1 MLSGERC
8 IFLALPIERY
18 GFALH
23 KTDFTDALCLRYG
36 WIPSHLPS
44 HCVCGKAFSVSHAFS
59 CPHGTFPIIRHN
71 DIRDLTAKLLS
82 EVCHDVQVEPHLQP
96 LTGEVLHYRTAVL
109 EDDARVDIRAAGS
122 GVVVITAPF
131 LMSVFLMT

>member
-1 MLSGERC
+1 ML
-8 IFLALPIERY
+8 
-18 GFALH
+18 
-23 KTDFTDALCLRYG
+23 FTDALCLRYG

-59 CPHGTFPIIRHN
+59 CPHGAFPIIHHN
-71 DIRDLTAKLLS
+71 DIRDLTARLLS

-109 EDDARVDIRAAGS
+109 EDDARVDIQAVGFWGCRHHRS
-122 GVVVITAPF
+122 FFDVR
-131 LMSVFLMT
+131 VFNDLADMQ